1 MQSPASN
8 KLSQGNNDKDG
19 SEISNISPGT
29 SSVLVT
35 CRPEKKSPFLQSNA
49 PWNIYRSHC
58 VGLEP
63 HTRTS
68 KVHED
73 EPWSICQLRK
83 SLRIDALTDLV
94 STSVAVMLMT
104 EMKKMQIA

>member
-19 SEISNISPGT
+19 SEISYTSPGT
-29 SSVLVT
+29 SSVLIT
-35 CRPEKKSPFLQSNA
+35 CRPEKKSTFFSRDAL
-49 PWNIYRSHC
+49 WNYYRNHC
-58 VGLEP
+58 VGLES
-63 HTRTS
+63 HTRTL

-73 EPWSICQLRK
+73 EPWSICQLEK
-83 SLRIDALTDLV
+83 SLGIGILTDLV
-94 STSVAVMLMT
+94 SRSVAVILMT